1 MDPAEARQAVA
12 GGHIGLASAAQR
24 VEVLGGRFEL
34 MSRPGG
40 GTTVRGAIPLAAA
53 RRSD

>member
-12 GGHIGLASAAQR
+12 HGHIGLASAAQR

-34 MSRPGG
+34 MSRPGT
-40 GTTVRGAIPLAAA
+40 GTTVRGAIPIAAT